1 MISFIGVGL
10 CVEYQRT
17 NALCL
22 GVGLCVEYQRTNAL
36 CLGVGLCVE
45 FQRANA
51 LCLGVGLCVEY
62 QRAGGVRDVPQP
74 DRFPH
79 QELWNKPRPC
89 CRKVN
94 TNEQTDG
101 RTM

>member
-51 LCLGVGLCVEY
+51 LCLGVGLCVSIN
-62 QRAGGVRDVPQP
+62 G
-74 DRFPH
+74 
-79 QELWNKPRPC
+79 QEVFEMSHNQIVSLIKNSG
-89 CRKVN
+89 
-94 TNEQTDG
+94 TNLALVVE
-101 RTM
+101 R